1 MCLKKKLVTAV
12 VCFIAAML
20 LNVYLST
27 VIFQIVG
34 RSFDGFSGISFFGGL
49 NSIFENGTHGTI
61 FVCIQIFVT
70 LGLILLIASRITSY
84 ESAMTKITDDIK
96 TPAVAGQKQ
105 HGSARWQTK
114 DEIFKNFDVVR
125 FEKENPIIKDLIE
138 HGYDD
143 LDFYRNEKK
152 G

>member
-1 MCLKKKLVTAV
+1 MKKKFVTATI
-12 VCFIAAML
+12 CFIAAML

-27 VIFQIVG
+27 IIFQIVG
-34 RSFDGFSGISFFGGL
+34 KNFEGLSGISFFKGL
-49 NSIFENGTHGTI
+49 KSIFENGTHGTI

-114 DEIFKNFDVVR
+114 AEIFKNFDIVR
-125 FEKENPIIKDLIE
+125 FEKENPIIKDLID

-143 LDFYRNEKK
+143 LEFYKNEKK